1 MTNGGEVGTRYKI
14 GGRVAAFTGWAA
26 AASCVCS
33 VAMGDMVVVV
43 VGTGIGVRRLV
54 FYRRVTRIGR
64 RRRQGSMWTEELFC
78 SMVSSYS
85 FILLFFFG
93 SH

>member
-33 VAMGDMVVVV
+33 VAMGDMVVMVV
-43 VGTGIGVRRLV
+43 VVVVVCERPECD
-54 FYRRVTRIGR
+54 
-64 RRRQGSMWTEELFC
+64 S
-78 SMVSSYS
+78 
-85 FILLFFFG
+85 LL
-93 SH
+93 